1 VTEGGV
7 RKVVVAVDP
16 AKEPA
21 GPLRLGRQL
30 ARALRSPVVLVTVL
44 PHHPLMEGPED
55 ELQRAARDEAR
66 ENLLEIGQSL
76 EGVHVADA
84 LAITGTSPAGRCS
97 TSAREPMRRSSWS
110 ARPPVGHCGGSCR
123 AVSRSGW

>member
-1 VTEGGV
+1 
-7 RKVVVAVDP
+7 
-16 AKEPA
+16 
-21 GPLRLGRQL
+21 
-30 ARALRSPVVLVTVL
+30 VLVTVS

-66 ENLLEIGQSL
+66 ENLLEIGL

-84 LAITGTSPAGRCS
+84 LAITGTSPARALQDVSEGADAAVIVVGS
-97 TSAREPMRRSSWS
+97 TTRGPMRRT
-110 ARPPVGHCGGSCR
+110 CR